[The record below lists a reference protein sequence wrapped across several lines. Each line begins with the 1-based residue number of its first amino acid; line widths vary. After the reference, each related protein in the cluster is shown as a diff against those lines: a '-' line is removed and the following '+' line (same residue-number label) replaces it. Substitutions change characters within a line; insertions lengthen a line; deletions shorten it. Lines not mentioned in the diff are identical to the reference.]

1 MRMSQ
6 NSSVL
11 KSWAIAGRRGVRVVA
26 EDALGGVGGFDGRKK
41 EGMAAIVAC
50 GIALDLVRRKED
62 LQG

>member
-1 MRMSQ
+1 M
-6 NSSVL
+6 
-11 KSWAIAGRRGVRVVA
+11 RVVA